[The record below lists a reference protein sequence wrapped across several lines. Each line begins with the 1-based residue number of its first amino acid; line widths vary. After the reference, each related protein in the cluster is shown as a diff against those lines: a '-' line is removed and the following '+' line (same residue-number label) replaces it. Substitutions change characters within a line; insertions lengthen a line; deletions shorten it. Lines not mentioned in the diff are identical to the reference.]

1 MDALFT
7 YQKKKKNF
15 MDALQTLFID
25 LFVPVEF
32 KSHHIGSF
40 FIFSMMLLRQM
51 VFGPDGVS
59 SACILG
65 VEVELTGS
73 IRGDCMSYVFF
84 Y

>member
-1 MDALFT
+1 
-7 YQKKKKNF
+7 

-25 LFVPVEF
+25 PFVPVEF